1 MSAAEPSSITLHLNA
16 EKRDALDAIARTTD
30 RPRNAI
36 IDEAI
41 DTYLDLH
48 RWQVAHVGEGLR
60 QADAGE
66 FVSDDDVKAAFSG

>member
-1 MSAAEPSSITLHLNA
+1 MSSIESSAVTLHLDT
-16 EKRDALDAIARTTD
+16 EKREALDSIARSMNRD
-30 RPRNAI
+30 RNAV

-48 RWQVAHVGEGLR
+48 RWQVAHVNEGLR

-66 FVSDDDVKAAFSG
+66 FASNDDVKAAFSG